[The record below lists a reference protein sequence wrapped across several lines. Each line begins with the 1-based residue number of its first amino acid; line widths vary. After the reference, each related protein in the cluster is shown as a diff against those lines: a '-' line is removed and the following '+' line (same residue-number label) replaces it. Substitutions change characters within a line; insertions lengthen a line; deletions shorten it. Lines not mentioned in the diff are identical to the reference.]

1 MPSDSSAI
9 PRPARPFRY
18 VAVLT
23 AAALFASH
31 APAQTR
37 FRALRPA
44 VERDV
49 TFAVREGVDL
59 KLDVYRPARSG
70 RVPVVV
76 VFHGGG
82 WSLGG
87 RALGEAPLF
96 AERLADAGYVAVS
109 ASYRLAPKAV
119 WPAQADD
126 VRRAI
131 QFVRNKARDFGGDPE
146 RIAALGASAGGH
158 LAAYLATADDVADPR
173 AADAVLRQSSR
184 VRCAVS
190 ICGPMDFTVTE
201 GASGWAESTVLRLL
215 TGSGR
220 RSDPQVRE
228 VANRKIPEAS
238 PALLADP
245 HDAPVFLAYGTR
257 DTLVPLNQT
266 TAMET
271 ALKRHGVPCEV
282 FAVEKGGHCDFLG
295 QLGDP
300 AAATKTPYWS
310 RALAF
315 LNRHLAEAP
324 DSRPASRPAAASRP
338 SQTTK

>member
-1 MPSDSSAI
+1 MPDTLARRS
-9 PRPARPFRY
+9 PRR
-18 VAVLT
+18 
-23 AAALFASH
+23 AAALVA
-31 APAQTR
+31 AVAALLAVATPAQTR
-37 FRALRPA
+37 FGAVRPA

-49 TFAVREGVDL
+49 AFAVRDGADL
-59 KLDVYRPARSG
+59 KLDVYRPARRA
-70 RVPVVV
+70 RVPIVV

-119 WPAQADD
+119 WPAQGDD
-126 VRRAI
+126 VRRAV
-131 QFVRNKARDFGGDPE
+131 QFVRGKAKEFGGDPD

-158 LAAYLATADDVADPR
+158 LAAFLATADDVADPR
-173 AADAVLRQSSR
+173 ASDPVARQSSR

-228 VANRKIPEAS
+228 IANRKIPDAS

-266 TAMET
+266 TAMES
-271 ALKRHGVPCEV
+271 ALKRHGVPCEI

-295 QLGDP
+295 PLGDP
-300 AAATKTPYWS
+300 AVAKKTPYWS

-315 LNRHLAEAP
+315 LNRHLAET
-324 DSRPASRPAAASRP
+324 PASRPAADSRP
-338 SQTTK
+338 APSAK